1 MSVLIDAEIVNA
13 LVLAAVL
20 EADLGSHRK
29 IGRFR
34 ILRPML
40 LTVAI
45 VPIFLKTVATHGG
58 GLIVELAGVAAGLAV
73 GLLAM
78 ALMRVYRSERTGRP
92 VSAAGRSYALL
103 WIAVIGGRALFSYGA
118 SHWFENQ
125 LGSWMIAHSVPSAA
139 ITDGLIFMA
148 VAMVLTRAIGLA
160 RRARS
165 LPDGRE
171 VPMPS
176 PDYTRAADR

>member
-40 LTVAI
+40 LTIAI
-45 VPIFLKTVATHGG
+45 VPIFLKAVSTHGG
-58 GLIVELAGVAAGLAV
+58 GLTVELAGAAAGLAG
-73 GLLAM
+73 GLLALC
-78 ALMRVYRSERTGRP
+78 LMKVYRSEKTGRP
-92 VSAAGRSYALL
+92 VSAAGGAYALL
-103 WIAVIGGRALFSYGA
+103 WIIVIGARALFSYGA
-118 SHWFENQ
+118 NHWFENQ
-125 LGSWMIAHSVPSAA
+125 LGSWLTMHSIPSAA

-148 VAMVLTRAIGLA
+148 VAMVLTRAVGLA
-160 RRARS
+160 ARARS
-165 LPDGRE
+165 VSGGRE
-171 VPMPS
+171 AEISDPAF
-176 PDYTRAADR
+176 TRA

>member
-1 MSVLIDAEIVNA
+1 
-13 LVLAAVL
+13 
-20 EADLGSHRK
+20 
-29 IGRFR
+29 
-34 ILRPML
+34 
-40 LTVAI
+40 
-45 VPIFLKTVATHGG
+45 
-58 GLIVELAGVAAGLAV
+58 
-73 GLLAM
+73 
-78 ALMRVYRSERTGRP
+78 VYRSERTGRP

-148 VAMVLTRAIGLA
+148 VAMVLPRAIGLA

>member
-20 EADLGSHRK
+20 EADLGPHRK

-45 VPIFLKTVATHGG
+45 VPIFLKTVTTHGG
-58 GLIVELAGVAAGLAV
+58 GLTVELAGVAAGLAV
-73 GLLAM
+73 GLLAL
-78 ALMRVYRSERTGRP
+78 ALMKVYRSEKTGRP
-92 VSAAGRSYALL
+92 VSAAGKGYALL
-103 WIAVIGGRALFSYGA
+103 WIVVIGARALFSYGA
-118 SHWFENQ
+118 NHWFENQ
-125 LGSWMIAHSVPSAA
+125 LGSWLIAHSIPSAA

-160 RRARS
+160 GRARM
-165 LPDGRE
+165 LRDGQAAS
-171 VPMPS
+171 MPS
-176 PDYTRAADR
+176 PDYTRA